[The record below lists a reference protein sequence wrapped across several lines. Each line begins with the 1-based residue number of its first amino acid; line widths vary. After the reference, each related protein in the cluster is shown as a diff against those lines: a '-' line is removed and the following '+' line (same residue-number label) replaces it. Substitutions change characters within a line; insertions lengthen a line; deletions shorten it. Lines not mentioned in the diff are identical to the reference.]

1 MTHRTASFCW
11 ASQNLPR
18 QGAPCYCLHM
28 QESVN
33 PIQVHCSLEDSL
45 RILSKWRDKES
56 NLYVIANVGPAKFSL
71 TGKTSLIERHTVHIE
86 SGSHRFSLG
95 LSDAMF
101 TFEDNLEW
109 PESRKRSLPEGV
121 TPVSA
126 LIANLFVEKQLVGD
140 CILMELQKR
149 SHNESGAL

>member
-1 MTHRTASFCW
+1 
-11 ASQNLPR
+11 
-18 QGAPCYCLHM
+18 M
-28 QESVN
+28 QKSVN
-33 PIQVHCSLEDSL
+33 PIQVQCSLEDSL

-56 NLYVIANVGPAKFSL
+56 EVHLVASVGPAKFSM
-71 TGKTSLIERHTVHIE
+71 TGRIVLLEKDTLHIE
-86 SGSHRFSLG
+86 SGSRRFRLL

-109 PESRKRSLPEGV
+109 PDSRKQSLPEGA

-140 CILMELQKR
+140 CVLMELQR
-149 SHNESGAL
+149 P